1 MNLKHVSLSAQASI
15 TKYHFLGALNNRH
28 SFLIAMETGESKIK
42 VSEDLV
48 YGDSPLRVFQMAIFS
63 LFTHVAE
70 SKILITSSSYKVIN
84 PMTGLYSHDFI

>member
-1 MNLKHVSLSAQASI
+1 MK
-15 TKYHFLGALNNRH
+15 
-28 SFLIAMETGESKIK
+28 TGESKIK

-70 SKILITSSSYKVIN
+70 SKILITSSSYKGIN
-84 PMTGLYSHDFI
+84 PMMGLYSHDFI